1 MTTSALP
8 GAIDA
13 LLTILRARPEF
24 WDRLTVIDG
33 PPTDDIATDDILV
46 VGWSP
51 DGDQAAHLVQEF
63 AYAGA
68 RARNED
74 LAIAGVIDCWTGDD
88 GFAALRAR
96 LFGIFGVIEQALR
109 ASDEAPEAPTLN
121 GAVLW
126 AHLTAGDLRQYFTDQ
141 GSRAALGFTVSCRAR
156 I

>member
-1 MTTSALP
+1 MATSALP

-13 LLTILRARPEF
+13 LLSILQARPEF
-24 WDRLTVIDG
+24 QTGIAITDG
-33 PPTDDIATDDILV
+33 PPENDVATEDLLV
-46 VGWSP
+46 IGWSP
-51 DGDQAAHLVQEF
+51 EGDQAAQLTQEF

-68 RARNED
+68 RTRNED

-96 LFGIFGVIEQALR
+96 LFDIFGVIELALR
-109 ASDEAPEAPTLN
+109 ASAGTPEAPTLN
-121 GAVLW
+121 GTVLW
-126 AHLTAGDLRQYFTDQ
+126 AHLTAGGLRQYFTDQ